1 MATVRNKKM
10 SDISITYDS
19 ANKAPPPAS
28 GKKTLQANSRYAKY
42 DIDGDGEV
50 TDEEMAKIDHM
61 IESENKE
68 KKEAQLRKMA
78 WVAMLSMVFF
88 TLILFTPFTDVAR
101 ITALGSVL
109 QMFYVAQAG
118 VVATFFGASAYI
130 AGK

>member
-1 MATVRNKKM
+1 MTDVT
-10 SDISITYDS
+10 SSIETQQV
-19 ANKAPPPAS
+19 AAS
-28 GKKTLQANSRYAKY
+28 SPQPIKKTLQPNSKYAKY

-61 IESENKE
+61 IETEAKE
-68 KKEAQLRKMA
+68 KKDAQLRKMA
-78 WVAMLSMVFF
+78 WVAMLSMVAF
-88 TLILFTPFTDVAR
+88 TFILFTPFIDVAR

-130 AGK
+130 ASK